1 MAIFCDKCG
10 YQNRDTARFCK
21 GCGGEVIAT
30 TSSGTLQP
38 GLMLDRRYE
47 IVRMIKSGGM
57 GAVYE
62 ALDIRFEK
70 TPCAVKEML
79 SQTSDPAQQQ
89 YMIDSFKKEA
99 KILNSLRHPN
109 LPVVRDYFIEGGR
122 YYLVMDFVDGKDL
135 DTIMRS
141 YGTGGVPEAIVVE
154 WSLEILEAL
163 EYLHTQ
169 NPPIVYRDLKPGN
182 VMVRNSDKKIILIDF
197 GIARTITPGSDT
209 IKTSIGTPAFSPEEI
224 FQGRPEPR
232 SDLYSLGATMH
243 CLLTGLVPVTPFAFK
258 PVRQVNPAVSAELE
272 AIVMCALAMSASD
285 RYASARHLKDA
296 LKNLISGQIT
306 PSPTVAQ
313 VQPPTVPYQSI
324 PTYAGAQGVMPST
337 GVSSYQPPPPPSGQM
352 RPSGQLPPT
361 QVSAYQAPPPPSGQM
376 RPSGQLPS
384 TQVSA
389 YQVPPPPSGHMRPS
403 GQLPSTQVSSY
414 QPPPPPSG
422 QMRPSGQLPSTQV
435 PAYQAPPPPG
445 GQLPHTVQSPSVPP
459 GTVPSYPASPA
470 TQQASYQQAQ
480 MVQPVAGGAK
490 KKGFNITI
498 PVIAVI
504 AILCLAGI
512 YIHFFSH
519 DAAYYI
525 KIADAALEDKNYASA
540 KQNYN
545 YALEKEKNNVA
556 ALMGLGKSCLKTE
569 DPNGAIDY
577 YSRAVTIEPANKPA
591 LTALVDLY
599 MGSKQYKPA
608 KESLDKLYD
617 AGEKDKEQYLELAKK
632 FTAEKDSKN
641 AAECFEQ
648 VLKIDGKNKEAI
660 KFLSNYY
667 MKNND
672 YSKAIEYN
680 EKLLII
686 EPSNKDGTVNLGNGY
701 YKKDSPDYKKANEYF
716 QKALKLKLTSDERKK
731 ISLNSSDC
739 YQKIGTNFLDKRMY
753 KEAVNNFLKSLDLKK
768 DNKEAKKGL
777 AFCYIKDG
785 KELFGMKHYEESR
798 SNFTKVLDLNIGGQ
812 EEKNAKDYIAKIDE
826 ATAPPPVSTGGNGRQ
841 YEQPYYETPS
851 YPPSNQNPG
860 GGGDDYET
868 TNI

>member
-38 GLMLDRRYE
+38 GLMLDKRYE

-197 GIARTITPGSDT
+197 GTARTITPGSDT

-258 PVRQVNPAVSAELE
+258 PVRQVNPAVSVELE
-272 AIVMCALAMSASD
+272 AIVMCALAMNASD

-296 LKNLISGQIT
+296 LKNLIAGRVS
-306 PSPTVAQ
+306 TVVQ
-313 VQPPTVPYQSI
+313 VQPPAVPYQNI
-324 PTYAGAQGVMPST
+324 PTYSGGQGIIPST
-337 GVSSYQPPPPPSGQM
+337 VVSSYQPPPLASGQM
-352 RPSGQLPPT
+352 I
-361 QVSAYQAPPPPSGQM
+361 
-376 RPSGQLPS
+376 PSGQLPS
-384 TQVSA
+384 TVVSA
-389 YQVPPPPSGHMRPS
+389 
-403 GQLPSTQVSSY
+403 Y
-414 QPPPPPSG
+414 QPPPP
-422 QMRPSGQLPSTQV
+422 V
-435 PAYQAPPPPG
+435 G
-445 GQLPHTVQSPSVPP
+445 GQLLVQSPSVPP
-459 GTVPSYPASPA
+459 GTVPSYPGSQT

-480 MVQPVAGGAK
+480 MTQPVTGVAK
-490 KKGFNITI
+490 KKGFNMTI

-519 DAAYYI
+519 NAAYYI
-525 KIADAALEDKNYASA
+525 KLADTELENKNYAFA
-540 KQNYN
+540 KKY
-545 YALEKEKNNVA
+545 YSSALEKEKNNVT
-556 ALMGLGKSCLKTE
+556 ALMGLGKSCLKMQ

-577 YSRAVTIEPANKPA
+577 YSRAVTVEPANKTA

-599 MGSKQYKPA
+599 MGNKKYRSA
-608 KESLDKLYD
+608 RETLDKLYEI
-617 AGEKDKEQYLELAKK
+617 GEKNKDKYLEVAKK
-632 FTAEKDSKN
+632 FILEKDSKN
-641 AAECFEQ
+641 AADCFEQ
-648 VLKIDGKNKEAI
+648 VLKIDEKNMIAI
-660 KFLSNYY
+660 EFLSNYY
-667 MKNND
+667 MENND
-672 YSKAIEYN
+672 YTKAIEYN
-680 EKLLII
+680 EKLLSIDG
-686 EPSNKDGTVNLGNGY
+686 SNKDGIINLGQAY
-701 YKKDSPDYKKANEYF
+701 YKKDSSDYKKANEYF
-716 QKALKLKLTSDERKK
+716 QKALKLKLTSDEKK
-731 ISLNSSDC
+731 SISLNSAAC
-739 YQKIGTNFLDKRMY
+739 YKNIGQSFLSKRNYTEAKVNFQ
-753 KEAVNNFLKSLDLKK
+753 KSLELNQN
-768 DNKEAKKGL
+768 NKEAKKGL
-777 AFCYIKDG
+777 AACYIKAG
-785 KELFGMKHYEESR
+785 KDLYEKKEYEDSR
-798 SNFTKVLDLNIGGQ
+798 SNFNKVLALSIGGQ
-812 EEKNAKDYIAKIDE
+812 EEKDAKDYIAKIDI
-826 ATAPPPVSTGGNGRQ
+826 ATAPPPVSHGDIGRQ

-851 YPPSNQNPG
+851 SPPSGQNPG

>member
-38 GLMLDRRYE
+38 GLMLDKRYE

-99 KILNSLRHPN
+99 KILNALRHPN

-163 EYLHTQ
+163 EYLHTR
-169 NPPIVYRDLKPGN
+169 NPPVVYRDLKPGN

-258 PVRQVNPAVSAELE
+258 PVRHLNPAVSAELE

-296 LKNLISGQIT
+296 LKNLTAGRVS
-306 PSPTVAQ
+306 TVVQ
-313 VQPPTVPYQSI
+313 VQPHTVPYQNI
-324 PTYAGAQGVMPST
+324 PTYAGGQGVMPST
-337 GVSSYQPPPPPSGQM
+337 VVSSYQPPPPASGQM
-352 RPSGQLPPT
+352 RPSGQLPST
-361 QVSAYQAPPPPSGQM
+361 VVSSYQPPPPESGQMRPSGQLPSTVVSSYQPPPPASGQM

-384 TQVSA
+384 TQVS
-389 YQVPPPPSGHMRPS
+389 G
-403 GQLPSTQVSSY
+403 
-414 QPPPPPSG
+414 
-422 QMRPSGQLPSTQV
+422 
-435 PAYQAPPPPG
+435 YQASPPPG
-445 GQLPHTVQSPSVPP
+445 GQLPHTVQSQSVPP
-459 GTVPSYPASPA
+459 GTVPSYPVSPA

-480 MVQPVAGGAK
+480 IAQPVKGVAK
-490 KKGFNITI
+490 KKGFNMTI

-525 KIADAALEDKNYASA
+525 KIADEELKLKNYASA
-540 KQNYN
+540 KKYYN
-545 YALEKEKNNVA
+545 SALEKEKNNVT
-556 ALMGLGKSCLKTE
+556 ALTGLAESCLKTQ
-569 DPNGAIDY
+569 DPNGAIEY
-577 YSRAVTIEPANKPA
+577 YSRAVTVEPANKSA
-591 LTALVDLY
+591 LFALVDLY
-599 MGSKQYKPA
+599 MGNKKYKSA
-608 KESLDKLYD
+608 RETLDKLYNI
-617 AGEKDKEQYLELAKK
+617 GEKNKNKYLEVAKK
-632 FTAEKDSKN
+632 FIEEKDSKN
-641 AAECFEQ
+641 AADCFEQ
-648 VLKIDGKNKEAI
+648 VLKIDGKNRTAI
-660 KFLSNYY
+660 EFLSNYY
-667 MKNND
+667 MENND
-672 YSKAIEYN
+672 YTKAIEYN
-680 EKLLII
+680 EKLLSIDT
-686 EPSNKDGTVNLGNGY
+686 SNKDGTVNLGNAY

-731 ISLNSSDC
+731 ISINSSDC
-739 YQKIGTNFLDKRMY
+739 YKNTGKSFLSNKNYTEAKVNFQ
-753 KEAVNNFLKSLDLKK
+753 KSLDLNQN
-768 DNKEAKKGL
+768 NKEAKKGL
-777 AFCYIKDG
+777 A
-785 KELFGMKHYEESR
+785 
-798 SNFTKVLDLNIGGQ
+798 
-812 EEKNAKDYIAKIDE
+812 
-826 ATAPPPVSTGGNGRQ
+826 
-841 YEQPYYETPS
+841 
-851 YPPSNQNPG
+851 
-860 GGGDDYET
+860 
-868 TNI
+868 

>member
-141 YGTGGVPEAIVVE
+141 YGTGGVPETIVVE

-182 VMVRNSDKKIILIDF
+182 VMLRNSDKKIILIDF

-258 PVRQVNPAVSAELE
+258 PVRQVTPAVSVELE

-306 PSPTVAQ
+306 PSPAVVQ

-324 PTYAGAQGVMPST
+324 PTYAGGQSVMPST
-337 GVSSYQPPPPPSGQM
+337 GGAAYQVPPPPGGQM

-361 QVSAYQAPPPPSGQM
+361 QVSAYQ
-376 RPSGQLPS
+376 
-384 TQVSA
+384 
-389 YQVPPPPSGHMRPS
+389 VPP
-403 GQLPSTQVSSY
+403 L
-414 QPPPPPSG
+414 
-422 QMRPSGQLPSTQV
+422 
-435 PAYQAPPPPG
+435 PG
-445 GQLPHTVQSPSVPP
+445 GQIPHTVQSPSVPP

-470 TQQASYQQAQ
+470 TQEASYQQAQ
-480 MVQPVAGGAK
+480 MVQPVAGEAK
-490 KKGFNITI
+490 KKGFNMTI

-512 YIHFFSH
+512 YIHFFFH
-519 DAAYYI
+519 NAAYYI
-525 KIADAALEDKNYASA
+525 KLADTELGKKNYASA
-540 KQNYN
+540 KEYYN
-545 YALEKEKNNVA
+545 FALKKEKNNVT
-556 ALMGLGKSCLKTE
+556 ALMGLAQSCLNTQ
-569 DPNGAIDY
+569 DPNGAIEY
-577 YSRAVTIEPANKPA
+577 YSRAVTIEPANKIA
-591 LTALVDLY
+591 LTSLVDLY
-599 MGSKQYKPA
+599 MENKKYKQA
-608 KESLDKLYD
+608 KETLDKLYD
-617 AGEKDKEQYLELAKK
+617 GGEKDKDKYLELGKK
-632 FTAEKDSKN
+632 FIVYRDSKN
-641 AAECFEQ
+641 GADCFEQ
-648 VLKIDGKNKEAI
+648 VLKIDGKNRTAI
-660 KFLSNYY
+660 EFLSNYY
-667 MKNND
+667 MENND
-672 YSKAIEYN
+672 YNKAIEYN
-680 EKLLII
+680 EKLLSIDT
-686 EPSNKDGTVNLGNGY
+686 SNKDGTVNLGNAY

-731 ISLNSSDC
+731 ISLNSSEC
-739 YQKIGTNFLDKRMY
+739 YKNTGKSFLSNKNYTEARVNFQ
-753 KEAVNNFLKSLDLKK
+753 KSLDLNQN
-768 DNKEAKKGL
+768 NKEAKKGL
-777 AFCYIKDG
+777 AACYMKVG
-785 KELFGMKHYEESR
+785 KELYEKKQYEDSR
-798 SNFTKVLDLNIGGQ
+798 GNFNKVVDLGIGGQ
-812 EEKNAKDYIAKIDE
+812 EEKDARAYIAKID
-826 ATAPPPVSTGGNGRQ
+826 AVTAPPPVSPGGNGRQ
-841 YEQPYYETPS
+841 YEPS
-851 YPPSNQNPG
+851 YYQPPSSPPSGQNPG

>member
-38 GLMLDRRYE
+38 GLMLDKRYE

-99 KILNSLRHPN
+99 KILNALRHPN

-141 YGTGGVPEAIVVE
+141 YGTGGVPEAVVVE

-163 EYLHTQ
+163 EYLHTR
-169 NPPIVYRDLKPGN
+169 NPPVVYRDLKPGN
-182 VMVRNSDKKIILIDF
+182 VMVRNSDRKIILIDF

-243 CLLTGLVPVTPFAFK
+243 CLLTGIVPVTPFAFK
-258 PVRQVNPAVSAELE
+258 PVRHLNPAVSVELE
-272 AIVMCALAMSASD
+272 AIVMCALAMNASD

-296 LKNLISGQIT
+296 LKNLTAGHVS
-306 PSPTVAQ
+306 TVVQ
-313 VQPPTVPYQSI
+313 VQPPTVPYQNI
-324 PTYAGAQGVMPST
+324 PTYSGGQGVMPYT
-337 GVSSYQPPPPPSGQM
+337 GVSAYQAPPPPSGQM

-361 QVSAYQAPPPPSGQM
+361 QVSAYQAPPPPGGQM

-389 YQVPPPPSGHMRPS
+389 PP
-403 GQLPSTQVSSY
+403 T
-414 QPPPPPSG
+414 
-422 QMRPSGQLPSTQV
+422 
-435 PAYQAPPPPG
+435 G
-445 GQLPHTVQSPSVPP
+445 GQLPHTVQSQSVPP
-459 GTVPSYPASPA
+459 GTVPSYPVSPA

-480 MVQPVAGGAK
+480 MVQPATGVAK
-490 KKGFNITI
+490 KKGFNMTI

-504 AILCLAGI
+504 AILCLAAI
-512 YIHFFSH
+512 YIHFFFH
-519 DAAYYI
+519 NAEYYI
-525 KIADAALEDKNYASA
+525 KLADTELGNKNYSSA
-540 KQNYN
+540 KKYYN
-545 YALEKEKNNVA
+545 SALEKEKNNVT
-556 ALMGLGKSCLKTE
+556 ALMGLGQSCLNTQ
-569 DPNGAIDY
+569 DPNGAIEY
-577 YSRAVTIEPANKPA
+577 YSRAVAIEPANKTA
-591 LTALVDLY
+591 LRSLVDLY
-599 MGSKQYKPA
+599 MKNKKYKQA
-608 KESLDKLYD
+608 KEMLDKLYD
-617 AGEKDKEQYLELAKK
+617 AGEKDKGKYLEVAKK
-632 FTAEKDSKN
+632 FIAEKDSKDG
-641 AAECFEQ
+641 ADCFEQ
-648 VLKIDGKNKEAI
+648 VLKIDEKNKTAI
-660 KFLSNYY
+660 EFLSNYY
-667 MKNND
+667 MENND
-672 YSKAIEYN
+672 YTKAIEYN
-680 EKLLII
+680 EKLLSIDT
-686 EPSNKDGTVNLGNGY
+686 SNKDGTVNLGNAY

-753 KEAVNNFLKSLDLKK
+753 KEAVNNFLKALDLKK
-768 DNKEAKKGL
+768 DNKQAKKGL
-777 AFCYIKDG
+777 AFCYIKNG
-785 KELFGMKHYEESR
+785 KELFSMKHYEESR
-798 SNFTKVLDLNIGGQ
+798 SKFDKVVELGIGGQ
-812 EEKNAKDYIAKIDE
+812 EEKDAKDYIAKIDE
-826 ATAPPPVSTGGNGRQ
+826 ATAPPPAPVSHGGGG
-841 YEQPYYETPS
+841 YERPYYETPS
-851 YPPSNQNPG
+851 SPG
-860 GGGDDYET
+860 GGGGSSGGDDYET